1 MFDVNLIIPRWS
13 KYLWSWIVLYDQFLF
28 LIIAWILSIC
38 QISSQLIGNIPQV
51 VAQDPVG
58 DVGYNPAADK
68 NDSEVQSRA
77 FPIWPDV
84 PV

>member
-1 MFDVNLIIPRWS
+1 M
-13 KYLWSWIVLYDQFLF
+13 
-28 LIIAWILSIC
+28 SIC